1 MCMSV
6 QESSME
12 CWSVVACFRVW
23 GTEYSSAC
31 MGHFEAGHHY
41 HHYIHHS
48 LASGQSPAHQQKIG
62 LKIYWV
68 CPKEAGQVVWYSHL
82 FNNFPQFVVIHTVKG
97 FGKLN
102 KAEVDVFLELSCFFD
117 DPIDVGNFISGSFG
131 FYKSSLNICKFM
143 VHELLK
149 PGLEKFEHYFDSVW
163 DECNCAVVWAF
174 FGIAFLWDWN
184 ENWSFPVLATAEL
197 SKFAGILSSALSQHH
212 LLGFGIAQLE
222 FHHLH

>member
-62 LKIYWV
+62 IKIYWV

-102 KAEVDVFLELSCFFD
+102 IAEVDVFLELSCFFD
-117 DPIDVGNFISGSFG
+117 NPVVVGNWSLVPLLFPKPAGTSGSSWFT
-131 FYKSSLNICKFM
+131 YCWSLAWRIFSIT
-143 VHELLK
+143 LLVC
-149 PGLEKFEHYFDSVW
+149 EMSAIVW
-163 DECNCAVVWAF
+163 
-174 FGIAFLWDWN
+174 
-184 ENWSFPVLATAEL
+184 
-197 SKFAGILSSALSQHH
+197 
-212 LLGFGIAQLE
+212 
-222 FHHLH
+222 